1 MPAALPPPSWPQGIA
16 DAEPVLAA
24 MRNALPA
31 PLARAVLLAVAALVA
46 LLLLWA
52 ALAKLDIVVSAE
64 GRLVPRG
71 YTKVVQPAQGG
82 VISAI
87 LVKDGDAVREGQL
100 LLRLDARLAHA
111 DTLAAES
118 DSALNRLTLRRIEA
132 ELADRPFVQRAG
144 EPVELFAQVHAQW
157 LARRQTLLDTL
168 AQETQS
174 LNRARA
180 ELRAAEQTQAKLTQT
195 LPLVRQSAE
204 AYRKLVAEGF
214 VGELAAA
221 DRLREVIEKE
231 RDLEA
236 QVATVASLQSAIG
249 QATARAT
256 NLRSQYR
263 SQLES
268 ERMETVKLL
277 TRHGQEL
284 DKART
289 RATLLELRAP
299 HDGVVK
305 DLAVTARGAVVEP
318 GAVLMHVVPVAEPLQ
333 AEVALRND
341 DVGFVA
347 TGQAIKLKIA
357 TYPFQ
362 KHGFLEG
369 RVALVSADA
378 TLPRNNEQQALTYRA
393 LVQLSS
399 DRLNSTASDAPLALS
414 PGMAVVAE
422 IHQGRRSVLEYLLSP
437 IKKVAQEAARER

>member
-1 MPAALPPPSWPQGIA
+1 MTALRDDP
-16 DAEPVLAA
+16 
-24 MRNALPA
+24 PA
-31 PLARAVLLAVAALVA
+31 PLARAVLLGLASLVA
-46 LLLLWA
+46 VLLLWA

-87 LVKDGDAVREGQL
+87 LVKDGDAVHEGQL
-100 LLRLDARLAHA
+100 LLRLDARLAQA

-132 ELADRPFVQRAG
+132 ELADRPFVQGAG
-144 EPVELFAQVHAQW
+144 EPIELFAQVHAQW
-157 LARRQTLLDTL
+157 LARRQTLQDAL

-180 ELRAAEQTQAKLTQT
+180 ELRAAEQMQAKLTQT
-195 LPLVRQSAE
+195 LPLIRQSAE

-236 QVATVASLQSAIG
+236 QEATVASLQSAIG

-305 DLAVTARGAVVEP
+305 DLAITARGAVVEP

-333 AEVALRND
+333 AEVVLRND

-347 TGQAIKLKIA
+347 TGQAVKLKVA

-362 KHGFLEG
+362 KHGLLEG

-437 IKKVAQEAARER
+437 IQKVAQEAARER